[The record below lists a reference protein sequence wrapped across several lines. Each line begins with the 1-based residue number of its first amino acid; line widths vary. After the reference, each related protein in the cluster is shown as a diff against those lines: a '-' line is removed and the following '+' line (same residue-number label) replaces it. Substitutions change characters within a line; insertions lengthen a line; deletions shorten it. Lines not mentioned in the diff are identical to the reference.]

1 MDILK
6 ELVSLGKELGY
17 EGENLQKYVDR
28 ELDRFE
34 AKAKQDRDRIERAE
48 QRELAREKEREAREK
63 EKEAHELEI
72 LKLKAQIPR
81 ADVLETFP

>member
-1 MDILK
+1 MIVHIGGNIRFCFCILCCWLVINTIRCNKMDILK

-48 QRELAREKEREAREK
+48 QRELA
-63 EKEAHELEI
+63 
-72 LKLKAQIPR
+72 
-81 ADVLETFP
+81 